1 MKEVKRDE
9 AWRSPPKEL
18 TRSWRQMVAGED
30 YSANLRCCRFARVQR
45 SLRLVG
51 VVRESRI
58 YTALALTRNINARA
72 VERDPLWC

>member
-1 MKEVKRDE
+1 
-9 AWRSPPKEL
+9 
-18 TRSWRQMVAGED
+18 MVAGED

-72 VERDPLWC
+72 VVRDPLWC